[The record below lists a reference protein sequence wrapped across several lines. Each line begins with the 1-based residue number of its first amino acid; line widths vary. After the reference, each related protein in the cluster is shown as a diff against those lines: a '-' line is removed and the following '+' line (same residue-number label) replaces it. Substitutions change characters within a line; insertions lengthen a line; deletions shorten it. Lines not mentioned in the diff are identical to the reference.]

1 MSVGKVIS
9 CPSQRPV
16 AALRVPVAQVKV
28 GAEVEVDSHWFV
40 CSFRVPVAQD
50 VEGAEVE
57 VDSHWF
63 VSVLRVPVSQVG
75 LPTTACAIISGSEQ
89 SLPTDW
95 TSSSQ
100 GASVEE
106 INGSIDSLPKYQ
118 EAYYSRYWEQM

>member
-40 CSFRVPVAQD
+40 CSFSILPSLQIPLMDGVKVVDSHWFVSVLRVPVAQD

-63 VSVLRVPVSQVG
+63 VCSFRVPVAQDV
-75 LPTTACAIISGSEQ
+75 E
-89 SLPTDW
+89 
-95 TSSSQ
+95 
-100 GASVEE
+100 GAEVEV
-106 INGSIDSLPKYQ
+106 DSH
-118 EAYYSRYWEQM
+118 